1 MAGIWYRAGAVSVT
15 SGSKKVTGFG
25 TQWQTSTWK
34 VEKGHAWYGPD
45 GKPYEIDYVES
56 DTVLY
61 LVTAYAGP
69 TAASQSYAIDITRTG
84 TIPAFSRQLSAQL
97 AYAQGQFESWQ
108 QILTGADMVTL
119 TAPDGQQV
127 QVPSLSAFQPT
138 SASLKALQALT
149 PVKDKIPVFNGSTGA
164 ELITLTAFMRT
175 LLDDASLTDTQKTL
189 KLPTAGG
196 FGFRNRLI
204 NGAMQIAQRGLN
216 GNTNS
221 GLYCLDRWALSA
233 AGAPIDWSQQSGP
246 SGSTYASL
254 QFSGSAGNTGVYLNQ
269 RIEAVNC
276 VGLIGKKLT
285 LSLKGLTDIVGGIA
299 PMVVIAYPNAR
310 DDYSSV
316 TNIQVVPSGVNIP
329 GGGAWSGTLSFT
341 FEPLPSGVNNGL
353 LLSFNFPGIPD
364 GKSVA
369 ISEVQL
375 EVGEVATPFEHR
387 PYQTELALCQRYYIG
402 QVTTHASN
410 NDNVWCA
417 SRFPEVANMRALP
430 TVTTGAVYNGASG
443 EVIMSDRTWSFT
455 NLMQVGS
462 FYINIAGKP
471 NLPPIGGWI
480 GVTVY
485 SFSAEL

>member
-175 LLDDASLTDTQKTL
+175 LLDDVDAASALATL
-189 KLPTAGG
+189 
-196 FGFRNRLI
+196 
-204 NGAMQIAQRGLN
+204 GALASSSYKPRADSLN
-216 GNTNS
+216 NS
-221 GLYCLDRWALSA
+221 GGGVLVFTGDCDAMK
-233 AGAPIDWSQQSGP
+233 AGDFRLVDGAQAQHAPP
-246 SGSTYASL
+246 SGSQFCYVETKSIYSTGALL
-254 QFSGSAGNTGVYLNQ
+254 QIAWPYDGEGALLFRNYSQNAYSWSPWRKGFDSRNIIGPVSQSGGIPTGAIIERGGNANGGYVKFADGTMICNAVGYFGADSNIAYGSIFKSPGYTWTFPAPFTVGTTPACSGKLTNWSAGWVGY
-269 RIEAVNC
+269 EATVIDSNASAGFC
-276 VGLIGKKLT
+276 VM
-285 LSLKGLTDIVGGIA
+285 TDI
-299 PMVVIAYPNAR
+299 
-310 DDYSSV
+310 
-316 TNIQVVPSGVNIP
+316 
-329 GGGAWSGTLSFT
+329 
-341 FEPLPSGVNNGL
+341 
-353 LLSFNFPGIPD
+353 
-364 GKSVA
+364 A
-369 ISEVQL
+369 IS
-375 EVGEVATPFEHR
+375 G
-387 PYQTELALCQRYYIG
+387 
-402 QVTTHASN
+402 AS
-410 NDNVWCA
+410 
-417 SRFPEVANMRALP
+417 SL
-430 TVTTGAVYNGASG
+430 TVTLLAVGRWY
-443 EVIMSDRTWSFT
+443 
-455 NLMQVGS
+455 
-462 FYINIAGKP
+462 
-471 NLPPIGGWI
+471 
-480 GVTVY
+480 
-485 SFSAEL
+485 